1 MATMTLNQYLSQ
13 VGSAWSRR
21 RGPVAA
27 DLLSLRHPH
36 VMSARLQ
43 LERPEDEV
51 QDVLEPPLDE
61 LVAAHLRCLWA
72 MANRDFGEAHRCQS
86 AVVSCFAKVF
96 VTHKDDNWALPVMNT
111 ICLDL
116 RRVALAADLDRT
128 RSGQGHPGEV
138 LEKAA
143 EGLMSC
149 FRVCAGDTRA
159 EMDDTK
165 RWGML
170 NLVNQ
175 LFKIYFRVNKLHL
188 CKPLIRA
195 IESLSFRGDFSLSQ
209 LVTYRYY
216 TGRKAMFD
224 CDYKAA
230 EEALDFAFLRCH
242 RACRNNKRLI
252 LIYLIPVKM
261 LLGHM
266 PQEQLLAKYNLLQF
280 SEVVRAVKE
289 GNPRRLS
296 DAMAAHQA
304 FFIKCGIYLILEKLR
319 TITYRNLFKKVYLL
333 TASVQIDIA
342 RFQAALL
349 ATGADQDIDADETSC
364 ILANLI
370 YEGRMKGYI
379 SHSHQKLVLSK
390 KEPFPA
396 LSAGVTVS

>member
-1 MATMTLNQYLSQ
+1 MATMSLNAYLGQ
-13 VGSAWSRR
+13 VSSAWGRR
-21 RGPVAA
+21 RGPQAA
-27 DLLSLRHPH
+27 ELLSLRHPH
-36 VMSARLQ
+36 VMSSRLQ
-43 LERPEDEV
+43 LEHPEDHV
-51 QDVLEPPLDE
+51 QDVLDSPLDE
-61 LVAAHLRCLWA
+61 LVAAHLRCVWA
-72 MANRDFGEAHRCQS
+72 VSNNDYSEAHRCQS

-116 RRVALAADLDRT
+116 RRVAAAADAERT
-128 RSGQGHPGEV
+128 RAGQGHPGEV

-159 EMDDTK
+159 EMDETK

-195 IESLSFRGDFSLSQ
+195 IESLPFKTEFSLSQ

-230 EEALDFAFLRCH
+230 EEALHFAFLRCH
-242 RACRNNKRLI
+242 KDCQKNKRLI

-266 PQEQLLAKYNLLQF
+266 PQESLLVKYNLLQF
-280 SEVVRAVKE
+280 SEVVKAVTE

-296 DAMAAHQA
+296 AAMAAHQA

-319 TITYRNLFKKVYLL
+319 TITYRNLFKKVFLL
-333 TASVQIDIA
+333 TGSVQIDISK
-342 RFQAALL
+342 FQAALL
-349 ATGADQDIDADETSC
+349 ATGADADIDADETAC

-379 SHSHQKLVLSK
+379 SHAHQKLVLSK

-396 LSAGVTVS
+396 LSAGVAVS